1 MIETLRK
8 YPVLPMLNRTCVKE
22 YKIPGTDKVIEKGTE
37 IYISVLGM
45 HRDELFYDEPNKFDP
60 LRLSEGITAGKN
72 LVTRP
77 YLPFGDGPRNCI
89 GMRLGKLQTKV
100 GLISMLHK
108 FKYELDDQLKH
119 GDLEIDPRHFLLQPR
134 DDIFLRVSKR

>member
-1 MIETLRK
+1 MVETLRK

-60 LRLSEGITAGKN
+60 VRLSEGVAGKN

-108 FKYELDDQLKH
+108 FKYELDDKLKH
-119 GDLEIDPRHFLLQPR
+119 GDMEFDPRHFLLQPR